1 MPAVAIVMIVVFVI
15 TVIIGGVVVGSQLNP
30 RPSDSSNSSGADCD
44 AACRQLDARQSERC
58 AATAQTAF
66 ILSAVRTTERQ
77 LAGAVIAHLALVAA
91 AVAASYIPIVGVVL
105 AVVIGT
111 AAASALTA
119 VLALTGQLA
128 AQNSALG
135 NARRI
140 EADAMS
146 KVQEARDIVT
156 KACPPEKAA
165 VCLNKPAP
173 C

>member
-77 LAGAVIAHLALVAA
+77 LAGA
-91 AVAASYIPIVGVVL
+91 
-105 AVVIGT
+105 
-111 AAASALTA
+111 
-119 VLALTGQLA
+119 LTGQLA